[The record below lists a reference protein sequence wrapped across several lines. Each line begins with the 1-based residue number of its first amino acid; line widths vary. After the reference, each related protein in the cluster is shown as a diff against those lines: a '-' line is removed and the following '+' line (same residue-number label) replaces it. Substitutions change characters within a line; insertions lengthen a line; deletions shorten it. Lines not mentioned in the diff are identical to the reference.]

1 MKLAIAI
8 LNWNGKKL
16 LQRFLPS
23 VIQNSPEANV
33 FIIDNGSNDG
43 SQNYIK
49 QNYPEVDLIQLDSNF
64 GFAGGYNRGL
74 KKINAEL
81 VCLLNNDVMV
91 KEKWLPPILYHF
103 KVNPNTAIA
112 QPHIMNLNR
121 PEYFEYAGAAG
132 GFIDRLGYP
141 YCNGR
146 VFHHIE
152 KDNGQYDQDKKV
164 FWASGACFFIRKAKF
179 DALGGFD
186 EDFYVHMEEIDLC
199 WRIFNQNLEVY
210 SLYKSKV
217 YHLGGGTLA
226 LSGKKTY
233 LNFRNSLYLLL
244 KNLPEK
250 RFLRITERMIWDI
263 FVIFLFLLKLE
274 FKNALAVLN
283 AHFSFYRNFNKIASK
298 KVNNHSLTS
307 YFSVKFLPIRYLFPK
322 KKKILR
328 L

>member
-1 MKLAIAI
+1 MDCITIIAKWTLNKKSIFFLKTYPHSIKYEMKLAIAI

-33 FIIDNGSNDG
+33 FIIDNGSNDE

-74 KKINAEL
+74 KKIDAEL

-103 KVNPNTAIA
+103 RTNPKTAIA
-112 QPHIMNLNR
+112 QPHILNLNR

-152 KDNGQYDQDKKV
+152 KDNGQYILQ
-164 FWASGACFFIRKAKF
+164 
-179 DALGGFD
+179 
-186 EDFYVHMEEIDLC
+186 
-199 WRIFNQNLEVY
+199 
-210 SLYKSKV
+210 
-217 YHLGGGTLA
+217 
-226 LSGKKTY
+226 
-233 LNFRNSLYLLL
+233 LLL
-244 KNLPEK
+244 
-250 RFLRITERMIWDI
+250 RIQNTRVDLNSEY
-263 FVIFLFLLKLE
+263 
-274 FKNALAVLN
+274 AVGL
-283 AHFSFYRNFNKIASK
+283 SQ
-298 KVNNHSLTS
+298 SLD
-307 YFSVKFLPIRYLFPK
+307 
-322 KKKILR
+322 
-328 L
+328 

>member
-1 MKLAIAI
+1 MKIAIAI

-16 LQRFLPS
+16 LKRFLPS
-23 VIQNSPEANV
+23 VVENSPEADI
-33 FIIDNGSNDG
+33 FIIDNASDDG
-43 SQNYIK
+43 SQNYVK
-49 QNYPEVDLIQLDSNF
+49 QNYPEVDLIQLNENF

-74 KKINAEL
+74 KKIDAEL

-91 KEKWLPPILYHF
+91 NKKWLPPILYHF
-103 KVNPNTAIA
+103 KTNPKTAAA

-121 PEYFEYAGAAG
+121 PEYFDYAGAAG

-141 YCNGR
+141 YCDGR
-146 VFHHIE
+146 VFNYIE
-152 KDNGQYDQDKKV
+152 KDNGQYNRDKKV

-179 DALGGFD
+179 EALGGFD
-186 EDFYVHMEEIDLC
+186 ENFYIHMEEIDLC
-199 WRIFNQNLEVY
+199 WRMFNENLEVY
-210 SLYKSKV
+210 SLHKSKV

-226 LSGKKTY
+226 VSPKKIY

-250 RFLRITERMIWDI
+250 RSLRITERMIWDG
-263 FVIFLFLLKLE
+263 FVIFLFMFKFE

-283 AHFSFYRNFNKIASK
+283 AHFSFYKNFDNIKSK
-298 KVNNHSLTS
+298 KVNHKPIRG

-322 KKKILR
+322 KKKILH

>member
-91 KEKWLPPILYHF
+91 KEKWLTPIMYHF
-103 KVNPNTAIA
+103 KTNPKTAIA

-199 WRIFNQNLEVY
+199 WRIFNENLEVY

-250 RFLRITERMIWDI
+250 RFLRITERMIWDV

-298 KVNNHSLTS
+298 KGNNKSLRS
-307 YFSVKFLPIRYLFPK
+307 YFSVKFLPIRYLLPK